1 LLLEHKDKISALG
14 DALLEKETV
23 NLPDIIE
30 VLGTRPFGMNEVME
44 EYLAEL
50 KSREQ
55 KDKEEAALKKEQE
68 EKEEKEEIDA
78 AVEDKEEI
86 IENKDEKKEEK

>member
-1 LLLEHKDKISALG
+1 MYFRLG

-44 EYLAEL
+44 EYLSEL
-50 KSREQ
+50 KARDL
-55 KDKEEAALKKEQE
+55 KDKEDALKKEDE
-68 EKEEKEEIDA
+68 EKEEVDA

>member
-1 LLLEHKDKISALG
+1 MITKIYLYFRLG

-44 EYLAEL
+44 EYLSEL
-50 KSREQ
+50 KARDL
-55 KDKEEAALKKEQE
+55 KDKEDALKKDDE
-68 EKEEKEEIDA
+68 EKEEVDA

>member
-1 LLLEHKDKISALG
+1 MYFRLG

-44 EYLAEL
+44 EYLSEL
-50 KSREQ
+50 KARDL
-55 KDKEEAALKKEQE
+55 KDKEDALKKDDE
-68 EKEEKEEIDA
+68 EKEEVDA
-78 AVEDKEEI
+78 AVEDKEAI

>member
-1 LLLEHKDKISALG
+1 MYFRLG

-44 EYLAEL
+44 EYLSEL
-50 KSREQ
+50 KARDL
-55 KDKEEAALKKEQE
+55 KDKEDALKKDDE
-68 EKEEKEEIDA
+68 EKEEVDA

>member
-1 LLLEHKDKISALG
+1 MITKIYLYFRLG

-44 EYLAEL
+44 EYLSEL
-50 KSREQ
+50 KARDL
-55 KDKEEAALKKEQE
+55 KDKEDALKKEDE
-68 EKEEKEEIDA
+68 EEVDA
-78 AVEDKEEI
+78 AVEDKEAI

>member
-1 LLLEHKDKISALG
+1 MYFRLG

-44 EYLAEL
+44 EYLSEL
-50 KSREQ
+50 KERAV
-55 KDKEEAALKKEQE
+55 KDKEEALKKENE
-68 EKEEKEEIDA
+68 EKE
-78 AVEDKEEI
+78 
-86 IENKDEKKEEK
+86 

>member
-1 LLLEHKDKISALG
+1 LYFRLG

-44 EYLAEL
+44 EYLSEL
-50 KSREQ
+50 KARDI
-55 KDKEEAALKKEQE
+55 KDKEEALKKEDE
-68 EKEEKEEIDA
+68 EKEEVDA

>member
-1 LLLEHKDKISALG
+1 MLLLHKDKISALG

-44 EYLAEL
+44 EYLSEL
-50 KSREQ
+50 KARDL
-55 KDKEEAALKKEQE
+55 KDKEEAIKKEDE
-68 EKEEKEEIDA
+68 EKEEVDA

>member
-1 LLLEHKDKISALG
+1 LG

-44 EYLAEL
+44 EYLSEL
-50 KSREQ
+50 KARDL
-55 KDKEEAALKKEQE
+55 KDKEDALKKEDE
-68 EKEEKEEIDA
+68 EEVDA
-78 AVEDKEEI
+78 AVEDKEAI
-86 IENKDEKKEEK
+86 IENKDEKKEKK

>member
-1 LLLEHKDKISALG
+1 MYFRLG

-44 EYLAEL
+44 EYLSEL
-50 KSREQ
+50 KARDI
-55 KDKEEAALKKEQE
+55 KDKEEALKKEDE
-68 EKEEKEEIDA
+68 EKEEVDA

>member
-1 LLLEHKDKISALG
+1 LG

-44 EYLAEL
+44 EYLSEL
-50 KSREQ
+50 KARDL
-55 KDKEEAALKKEQE
+55 KDKEEALKKEDE
-68 EKEEKEEIDA
+68 EKEEVDA

>member
-1 LLLEHKDKISALG
+1 MG

-44 EYLAEL
+44 EYLSEL
-50 KSREQ
+50 KERAV
-55 KDKEEAALKKEQE
+55 KDKEEALKKEND
-68 EKEEKEEIDA
+68 EKEEEVDA

>member
-1 LLLEHKDKISALG
+1 LG

-44 EYLAEL
+44 EYLSEL
-50 KSREQ
+50 KARDL
-55 KDKEEAALKKEQE
+55 KDKEDALKKDDE
-68 EKEEKEEIDA
+68 EEVDA

>member
-1 LLLEHKDKISALG
+1 MYFRLG

-44 EYLAEL
+44 EYLSEL
-50 KSREQ
+50 KARDL
-55 KDKEEAALKKEQE
+55 KDKEEALKKEDE
-68 EKEEKEEIDA
+68 EKEEVDA